1 MSQQNSASKSL
12 STFIM
17 YFHILI
23 NCFKVLEVSLRKYYI
38 NNRNSILL
46 ITPFEGWDQQTWFIL
61 FKKCLSNLYSSCF
74 LQNYKLKNNFWD
86 MKVQNKSVQ

>member
-1 MSQQNSASKSL
+1 MSWQNSASKSL
-12 STFIM
+12 SSFIM
-17 YFHILI
+17 YFHIFI
-23 NCFKVLEVSLRKYYI
+23 YCFKVLEVSLRKYYI

-61 FKKCLSNLYSSCF
+61 FKKCLSNLYSSFF
-74 LQNYKLKNNFWD
+74 LQNYKLKNKFWD